1 MARESLNVVEAEFN
15 EDLNDVLS
23 SGYDEDLH
31 REFVSFKNS
40 SGISIQKIGLKIKKS
55 AATIS
60 QYISK
65 KYPGDVKG
73 LESLLATF
81 LHREKGI
88 EEAGGST
95 EVFCSTSSS
104 ILMWEVLQFCDYKKK
119 MGVILAPS
127 GSGKTRTCEEYKD
140 KNPASILITA
150 DPANRTPAQILRL
163 MMKDTG
169 IGKASSIGQMLYD
182 VVDKIKGSN
191 RLIIIDDAHF
201 LTWEAYE
208 AVRKIYDY
216 AKVGI
221 IYSGQ
226 ERLYEQMRGQAQ
238 RAYLY
243 DQIYSRIAI
252 KRDKFK
258 VLKKD
263 ATAIVNAVCP
273 GLTADCLDFLYTKA
287 QGKGRYRA
295 MMNLLDVCSMMNE
308 QYGKVIDITCLND
321 AERFLMGE

>member
-15 EDLNDVLS
+15 DDLNDDLS
-23 SGYDEDLH
+23 SGYDEALH
-31 REFVSFKNS
+31 REFVLFKNT

-65 KYPGDVKG
+65 KYPGDVKS
-73 LESLLATF
+73 LESLIDTF
-81 LHREKGI
+81 LLREKGI
-88 EEAGGST
+88 QDAGGST
-95 EVFCSTSSS
+95 DVFCSTSSS
-104 ILMWEVLQFCDYKKK
+104 TLMWEVLQYCDYKKK
-119 MGVILAPS
+119 MGAILAPS

-150 DPANRTPAQILRL
+150 DPANRTPAQMLRL

-182 VVDKIKGSN
+182 IVDRIKGSN
-191 RLIIIDDAHF
+191 RLIIVDDAHF

-208 AVRKIYDY
+208 AIRKIYDY

-221 IYSGQ
+221 VYSGQ
-226 ERLYEQMRGQAQ
+226 ERLYDQMKDQAQ
-238 RAYLY
+238 RGYLY
-243 DQIYSRIAI
+243 DQIFSRIAI

-258 VLKKD
+258 ILKKD
-263 ATAIVNAVCP
+263 ATAIANATCT
-273 GLTADCLDFLYTKA
+273 GLTPDCLDYLYTKA
-287 QGKGRYRA
+287 QSKGRYRYMINIIDVA
-295 MMNLLDVCSMMNE
+295 MMMHE
-308 QYGKVIDITCLND
+308 QYGKAIDITCLTE